1 LEKNVEKS
9 GVKKKVDK
17 WLGEVKSVENC
28 CICSCET
35 TWTNHYDGPIRNI
48 KQQLEHIYYT
58 LFCRCTA
65 ICQPPQPVQLCWA
78 KTIFVS
84 QISIFWI
91 FFIQFYFAGSHTEQ
105 GRSPCLTLLHLL
117 FQGGICTFC
126 VHQYGFCACWVLTF
140 IWELYY
146 RAFHY
151 FSVQASGF

>member
-1 LEKNVEKS
+1 LEKNVEKI
-9 GVKKKVDK
+9 GVKKNVDK

-58 LFCRCTA
+58 LFYRCTA

-78 KTIFVS
+78 KTTFLS

-91 FFIQFYFAGSHTEQ
+91 FFIQFYWARPKS
-105 GRSPCLTLLHLL
+105 LTSLHLL

-140 IWELYY
+140 IW
-146 RAFHY
+146 
-151 FSVQASGF
+151 